1 MAGMQRTERTIML
14 RVRHGRSKTIQKL
27 EDYGKN
33 FGLQHKL
40 RRKPKD
46 YFNKE
51 GEKWSDKVRF
61 IIFR

>member
-1 MAGMQRTERTIML
+1 ML
-14 RVRHGRSKTIQKL
+14 RVRHGRSKTIQEL
-27 EDYGKN
+27 EDHGKK

-40 RRKPKD
+40 RRKPVD

-51 GEKWSDKVRF
+51 GGEWSHKVSF

>member
-1 MAGMQRTERTIML
+1 MQRTERTIML
-14 RVRHGRSKTIQKL
+14 RVRHGRSKTIQEL
-27 EDYGKN
+27 EDHGKK

-40 RRKPKD
+40 RRKPVD

-51 GEKWSDKVRF
+51 GGEWSHKVSF